1 MGRNRGRPG
10 TDDGGVAD
18 AGRRPLPDIAHG
30 EHPHRLIDAAQQFI
44 DEQRLRQVETEPRG
58 EIRMAIEFQ
67 RLVPPPRSNHT
78 AGGAVRFLARERSPP
93 QLSQVRRYC
102 PTSYAAGHR
111 TYVDS
116 PWPNFEHRRDR
127 PLEPLG
133 EPDSKL
139 TRRVV
144 DLSIRVILR

>member
-1 MGRNRGRPG
+1 
-10 TDDGGVAD
+10 
-18 AGRRPLPDIAHG
+18 
-30 EHPHRLIDAAQQFI
+30 
-44 DEQRLRQVETEPRG
+44 
-58 EIRMAIEFQ
+58 MAIEFQ
-67 RLVPPPRSNHT
+67 RLIPPPRSNHT
-78 AGGAVRFLARERSPP
+78 AGGAVRFLARERSPQ